1 MTDHVCL
8 SSLDWGYLWQ
18 GPQEVM
24 ASLVRGGGRVLYV
37 ENTGIRR
44 PRVSDWRR
52 LVRRARDWG
61 VRPAGTTAQGHP
73 GVTVVS
79 PLALPFPWSPLARR
93 ANRVLLAYRL
103 PARAAA
109 LGLER
114 PVVWSFLPT
123 PLALDVMR
131 AFHSTRSL
139 SAYYCMQDFEQLT
152 DSPAALRRAETEL
165 LAKVDVVFSGGRL
178 LQQRLERLHPFV
190 VQAPV
195 TVAER
200 FFAPPA
206 GPPPGDL
213 AGLPGP
219 RIGYVGGFHRH
230 FDLGLIERLIELM
243 PEATFV
249 FVGPQVEQQA
259 SSLRRPNVHLLGR
272 REHRELPG
280 YIDGFD
286 VCLIPYR
293 LSQFTQTVWP
303 TKLHEYLARG
313 KPVVATSLPEVT
325 GLGYPPGLLRIADE
339 AVGMAAAIRAALAD
353 PEGLAA
359 DRRAA
364 AALHRSDVVIG
375 RVSAALDAARVRL
388 GR

>member
-8 SSLDWGYLWQ
+8 SSLEWGYLWQ

-24 ASLVRGGGRVLYV
+24 ASLVRAGGQVLYV

-44 PRVSDWRR
+44 PRVGDWRR
-52 LVRRARDWG
+52 VLRRARDWSA
-61 VRPAGTTAQGHP
+61 RPAGTTARGHS

-79 PLALPFPWSPLARR
+79 PLVLPLPWSPLVRR
-93 ANRVLLAYRL
+93 ANRALLADRL

-109 LGLER
+109 LGLLR

-123 PLALDVMR
+123 PLALDVMQ
-131 AFHSTRSL
+131 AFRSTRSL
-139 SAYYCMQDFEQLT
+139 AVYYCMQDFEQVT

-165 LAKVDVVFSGGRL
+165 LAEVDVVFSGGRL
-178 LQQRLERLHPFV
+178 LQERLERLHPFV

-200 FFAPPA
+200 FFAPA
-206 GPPPGDL
+206 GAPPRDL

-230 FDLGLIERLIELM
+230 FDLGLVERLIELM

-249 FVGPQVEQQA
+249 FIGPQVEQQA

-272 REHRELPG
+272 REHHELPD

-293 LSQFTQTVWP
+293 LSPFTRTVWP

-313 KPVVATSLPEVT
+313 KPVVSTSLPEVT
-325 GLGYPPGLLRIADE
+325 GLGYPQGLLRVADD
-339 AVGMAAAIRAALAD
+339 APGMVAAIRAALAD
-353 PEGLAA
+353 PPRLAE

-364 AALHRSDVVIG
+364 AALYRSDVVLA
-375 RVSAALDAARVRL
+375 RVGAVLDAARVRL

>member
-1 MTDHVCL
+1 MTDHVCI
-8 SSLDWGYLWQ
+8 SSLEWGYLWQ

-24 ASLVRGGGRVLYV
+24 ASLVRDGGRVLYV
-37 ENTGIRR
+37 ENTGIRQ
-44 PRVSDWRR
+44 PRIGDWRR
-52 LVRRARDWG
+52 VLRRARDWG
-61 VRPAGTTAQGHP
+61 ARPAGSTAVGHP

-79 PLALPFPWSPLARR
+79 PLVLPFPWSPAARR
-93 ANRVLLAYRL
+93 VNRALLADRL

-109 LGLER
+109 LGLDQ
-114 PVVWSFLPT
+114 PVVWSFLPS

-131 AFHSTRSL
+131 AFRHTRSL
-139 SAYYCMQDFEQLT
+139 AAYYCMQDFQQVT
-152 DSPAALRRAETEL
+152 DSPAALRRAELAL
-165 LAKVDVVFSGGRL
+165 LAEVDVVFSGGGL
-178 LQQRLERLHPFV
+178 LQERLEKLHPFV

-200 FFAPPA
+200 FFGPA
-206 GPPPGDL
+206 GPPPRDL
-213 AGLPGP
+213 AVLPGP

-230 FDLGLIERLIELM
+230 FDLGLVERLIDLM

-272 REHRELPG
+272 REHRELPA

-293 LSQFTQTVWP
+293 LSPFTRTVWP

-313 KPVVATSLPEVT
+313 KPVVSTSLPEVT
-325 GLGYPPGLLRIADE
+325 GLGYPQGLLRIADD
-339 AVGMAAAIRAALAD
+339 APGMVAAIRAALAD
-353 PEGLAA
+353 PPQLVE

-364 AALHRSDVVIG
+364 AALHRSDVVLA
-375 RVSAALDAARVRL
+375 RVGAALETARARR